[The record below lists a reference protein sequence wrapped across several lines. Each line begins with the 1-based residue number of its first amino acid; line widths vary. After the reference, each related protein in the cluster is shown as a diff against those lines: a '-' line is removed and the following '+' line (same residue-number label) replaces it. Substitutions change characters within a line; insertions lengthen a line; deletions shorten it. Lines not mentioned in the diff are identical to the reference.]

1 LLDGRYEISGRL
13 AQGGMAVVYTAFD
26 TRLDRS
32 VAVKI
37 MHPALAADEEF
48 VGRFRREAK
57 AAARLSNPHV
67 VAVTDQGQDGDV
79 IFLVMELVD
88 GRTLREV
95 LREAGRLDEVSALQY
110 MIPVLEALAA
120 AHRAGLVHRDVKPE
134 NVLVAADGTV
144 KVGDFGLA
152 RAVDASPL
160 TATTGLLLGTVAYL
174 APEQVA
180 RGTADARADIYA
192 CGVMLFELLT
202 GNPPFQGKN
211 ALQVAY
217 QHLNEDVPAAS
228 SVVPGISPAVDRLVG
243 AATARDPG
251 DRPHDATA
259 MLFRARAV
267 LERLSPEAAEMSE
280 AVTRHDTAPLDL
292 DLAEAAAL
300 DLARNGQRASSR
312 LPDAPAGLAG
322 PRDVPAAEHNA
333 ATDSDLDGWLRGVP
347 ADTGSVHLTDHS
359 RVAAGGADPETQ
371 TDGKPPRRRLRRRQ
385 KSQEQPKR
393 RRRFLRPSRIIA
405 LILIL
410 ASIAAGLVGWQ
421 LAGRHV
427 SVPSVLGKSPEAAQ
441 AALHKAHLTPQ
452 LASVSIY
459 SETVAKGDVAAV
471 SPAPGRKL
479 ARGTVVRL
487 TLSLGPE
494 RYTVPTVLKLPLA
507 DAVSALRVAHLHP
520 ATPTTAYSDTI
531 PNGDVISIDPVAGQS
546 VKPQTPVAIVLS
558 KGPAPVTIPKLS
570 GMTGDAAKAAL
581 QKLSLKVTVTTDFSD
596 TVPIGQVIGITPTAN
611 LHRLQTVHLSVSK
624 GPQMVT
630 IPLGLDNDSPGYAKQ
645 VLQNLG
651 LVVQTHSYF
660 PGLDSSIL
668 AIRPGPGSY
677 VRVGS
682 EVSIY
687 LY

>member
-1 LLDGRYEISGRL
+1 
-13 AQGGMAVVYTAFD
+13 
-26 TRLDRS
+26 
-32 VAVKI
+32 
-37 MHPALAADEEF
+37 
-48 VGRFRREAK
+48 
-57 AAARLSNPHV
+57 
-67 VAVTDQGQDGDV
+67 
-79 IFLVMELVD
+79 
-88 GRTLREV
+88 
-95 LREAGRLDEVSALQY
+95 
-110 MIPVLEALAA
+110 
-120 AHRAGLVHRDVKPE
+120 
-134 NVLVAADGTV
+134 
-144 KVGDFGLA
+144 
-152 RAVDASPL
+152 
-160 TATTGLLLGTVAYL
+160 
-174 APEQVA
+174 
-180 RGTADARADIYA
+180 
-192 CGVMLFELLT
+192 MLFELLT

-267 LERLSPEAAEMSE
+267 LDRLAPETAEVAGSD
-280 AVTRHDTAPLDL
+280 AVSHHDTAPLDL
-292 DLAEAAAL
+292 DSAEAAAL
-300 DLARNGQRASSR
+300 DLARNGKRASSR
-312 LPDAPAGLAG
+312 MPDAPPALAG
-322 PRDVPAAEHNA
+322 PRDAPAAEQSG

-347 ADTGSVHLTDHS
+347 ADTGSVHLTDRS
-359 RVAAGGADPETQ
+359 GLIPGAAVDVDSGNPEVQ
-371 TDGKPPRRRLRRRQ
+371 TSGKPPRRWLRRRA
-385 KSQEQPKR
+385 KSSEQPKR
-393 RRRFLRPSRIIA
+393 RRRFLRPGRIIA

-410 ASIAAGLVGWQ
+410 ASLAAGLVGWQ

-427 SVPSVLGKSPEAAQ
+427 AVPSVLGKSPEAAQ
-441 AALHKAHLTPQ
+441 AAVHKAHLSPQ
-452 LASVSIY
+452 LASVSVY
-459 SETVAKGDVAAV
+459 SETVKKGDVAAV
-471 SPAPGRKL
+471 SPPAGRRL
-479 ARGTVVRL
+479 ARGAVVTL

-520 ATPTTAYSDTI
+520 ETPTAAYSDTI
-531 PNGDVISIDPVAGQS
+531 PTGNVISIAPLAGTS
-546 VKPQTPVAIVLS
+546 AKPQTPIAIVIS
-558 KGPAPVTIPKLS
+558 KGPAPVAVPKLS
-570 GMTGDAAKAAL
+570 GLTGDAAKAKL
-581 QKLSLKVTVTTDFSD
+581 QKLGLKVTVTSDFSD
-596 TVPIGQVIGITPTAN
+596 NVAIGQVIGITPSKN
-611 LHRLQTVHLSVSK
+611 LHRTQTVSLSVSK